1 MGSFTTLMLGQQ
13 LKLLKGGRE
22 EARPHGNRL
31 YIQVALSINETWV
44 GGGGLSEP
52 IPAEAKPRQDLQG
65 IRGRVGAESES
76 KGLGVATM
84 GRRSRNTY

>member
-44 GGGGLSEP
+44 GGVSVSQSQQ
-52 IPAEAKPRQDLQG
+52 KQTQG
-65 IRGRVGAESES
+65 RTCRAFEDVWVQNPKARV
-76 KGLGVATM
+76 
-84 GRRSRNTY
+84 